1 MWYLWEVSNGKFCVM
16 CEMQEMNP
24 WMMCESKEGDA
35 EAGERFCGWKM
46 QEAS

>member
-1 MWYLWEVSNGKFCVM
+1 MWYLWEANNGKLCVM

-24 WMMCESKEGDA
+24 LMMCESKEGDA
-35 EAGERFCGWKM
+35 EVGEKFCGWKM